1 MPKISASILS
11 ADFSILK
18 DEIMKLEEAGADY
31 ITVDV
36 MDCMFRTHNITL
48 GPKSDH
54 RALPNSFRCAS
65 HYRKAGTLH
74 KRVHNS

>member
-36 MDCMFRTHNITL
+36 MDCMFRTTIS
-48 GPKSDH
+48 P
-54 RALPNSFRCAS
+54 
-65 HYRKAGTLH
+65 
-74 KRVHNS
+74 